1 MEVSPEIIDIG
12 NLGNDSILELK
23 SNASFDDELDTDH
36 INNIGSRPSVNFG
49 GGIELLMNDKPSERR
64 GGARADIKIDDLE
77 NLEHELNTLAD
88 NIDDNGIN
96 KSNNKSGQ
104 GDNIFQNLFSF
115 SNDKTGDT
123 PTVKKSVQETP
134 SATTA
139 KDLGKSTSEYNDTKS
154 WDGYG
159 KFNDVPISKD
169 TAEKPKLTK
178 EEELREKFKYLR
190 KLEALEKKGAT
201 LTQRYSMESNL
212 DEMIGEYEM
221 IISEK
226 EKSNA
231 MKFQGKMLM
240 AAITGIEFLNNKFDP
255 FDVKLDGWAE
265 QVNENLDDYDEIF
278 AELHEKYKSKA
289 TMAPELRLLFQLGG
303 SAAMLHM
310 TNTMFKSSMPG
321 MDDIMRQNPDL
332 MREFSK
338 AAVNTMGNTNPGF
351 GGFMNNIMGN
361 NFGSSK
367 DDMPNVDL
375 GAPPA
380 PVETKLPER
389 SQREPPNYQNRPDL
403 SRASQEGVNLSN
415 NFGALNPERIIPSD
429 INTSRRGGATVRPE
443 MRGPSEVDS
452 ILSGLKTREVNM
464 TSTSTS
470 NERAPVTNKPIQ
482 INNTNQTNNTNN
494 TNQTIQTDK
503 NNLSTISVDDLREL
517 ASTRLPK
524 SRRKQKSDKN
534 TISLDI

>member
-23 SNASFDDELDTDH
+23 SNASFDEDLDTD
-36 INNIGSRPSVNFG
+36 NFSKPSVNFG
-49 GGIELLMNDKPSERR
+49 GGIEIFMNDKPSKPSN
-64 GGARADIKIDDLE
+64 GKKSADIKIDDLE
-77 NLEHELNTLAD
+77 NLENELNDLSD
-88 NIDDNGIN
+88 SMDKKNFKGDRVQQENG
-96 KSNNKSGQ
+96 
-104 GDNIFQNLFSF
+104 GDNIFKNLFNF
-115 SNDKTGDT
+115 GNNGGDEG
-123 PTVKKSVQETP
+123 PNKSAQETP
-134 SATTA
+134 SHSKETQEQSHSD
-139 KDLGKSTSEYNDTKS
+139 KNLGKSTAEYSDTKS

-159 KFNDVPISKD
+159 KFNDVPIAKD
-169 TAEKPKLTK
+169 TTEKPKLTK

-201 LTQRYSMESNL
+201 LTQHYSMESNL

-221 IISEK
+221 IIAEK
-226 EKSNA
+226 EKSNS

-240 AAITGIEFLNNKFDP
+240 AAITGIEFLNTKFDP
-255 FDVKLDGWAE
+255 FDIKLDGWAE

-289 TMAPELRLLFQLGG
+289 SMAPELRLLFQLGG

-338 AAVNTMGNTNPGF
+338 AAVNTMGNSNPGF

-361 NFGSSK
+361 NFGGTR

-375 GAPPA
+375 GPPPA
-380 PVETKLPER
+380 AVETKLPER
-389 SQREPPNYQNRPDL
+389 SQREAPNYQNRPDL
-403 SRASQEGVNLSN
+403 SRASQEGVSVN
-415 NFGALNPERIIPSD
+415 NKFGALEPQRITPSESKRVS
-429 INTSRRGGATVRPE
+429 TRPE
-443 MRGPSEVDS
+443 MRGPSEVNN
-452 ILSGLKTREVNM
+452 ILSGLKTREIDITPPSVKES
-464 TSTSTS
+464 STKPEST
-470 NERAPVTNKPIQ
+470 
-482 INNTNQTNNTNN
+482 INTTT
-494 TNQTIQTDK
+494 TDK
-503 NNLSTISVDDLREL
+503 NNLSTISIEDLRDL
-517 ASTRLPK
+517 ASTKLPK
-524 SRRKQKSDKN
+524 SKRKQKSDKN

>member
-1 MEVSPEIIDIG
+1 MEVTPEVIDIG
-12 NLGNDSILELK
+12 NLDNDNIVELK
-23 SNASFDDELDTDH
+23 SNASFDEEIDTVN
-36 INNIGSRPSVNFG
+36 INTPSVNFG
-49 GGIELLMNDKPSERR
+49 SGIELLMNDKKSSDSNQKKT
-64 GGARADIKIDDLE
+64 DIKIDDLE
-77 NLEHELNTLAD
+77 NLEDELNTLTD
-88 NIDDNGIN
+88 KMNNTD
-96 KSNNKSGQ
+96 KSNKK
-104 GDNIFQNLFSF
+104 GDNIFNNLFNF
-115 SNDKTGDT
+115 NNDEKDDKDGKINVDREN
-123 PTVKKSVQETP
+123 VQERE
-134 SATTA
+134 SVAE
-139 KDLGKSTSEYNDTKS
+139 KNLGKSTAEYNDTKS

-159 KFNDVPISKD
+159 KFNNVPITKD
-169 TAEKPKLTK
+169 NVEKPKLTR

-221 IISEK
+221 IIAEK
-226 EKSNA
+226 EKSNS

-255 FDVKLDGWAE
+255 FDIKLDGWAE
-265 QVNENLDDYDEIF
+265 QVNENIDDYDEIF

-289 TMAPELRLLFQLGG
+289 SMAPELRLLFQLGG

-338 AAVNTMGNTNPGF
+338 AAVNTMGNSNPGF

-361 NFGSSK
+361 NFSEQR

-375 GAPPA
+375 GPPPN

-389 SQREPPNYQNRPDL
+389 SQRTIPNFQSRPDL
-403 SRASQEGVNLSN
+403 SRASQEGVDLND
-415 NFGALNPERIIPSD
+415 NFGSLNQEKIIQESKPMQ
-429 INTSRRGGATVRPE
+429 NTRPE
-443 MRGPSEVDS
+443 MKGPSEVNN
-452 ILSGLKTREVNM
+452 ILSGLKTRQVNM
-464 TSTSTS
+464 GQDK
-470 NERAPVTNKPIQ
+470 NEK
-482 INNTNQTNNTNN
+482 
-494 TNQTIQTDK
+494 DK
-503 NNLSTISVDDLREL
+503 NNLSTISVEDLREL
-517 ASTRLPK
+517 AGTRLPK

-534 TISLDI
+534 SISLDI

>member
-1 MEVSPEIIDIG
+1 MEVTPEVIDIG
-12 NLGNDSILELK
+12 NLDNSNIVELK
-23 SNASFDDELDTDH
+23 SNASFDEEIDTVN
-36 INNIGSRPSVNFG
+36 INTPSVNFG
-49 GGIELLMNDKPSERR
+49 SGIELLMNDKKSSDSNQKKT
-64 GGARADIKIDDLE
+64 DIKIDDLE
-77 NLEHELNTLAD
+77 NLEDELNTLTD
-88 NIDDNGIN
+88 KMNNTD
-96 KSNNKSGQ
+96 KSNKK
-104 GDNIFQNLFSF
+104 GDNIFNNLFNF
-115 SNDKTGDT
+115 NNDEKDDKDGKINVDREN
-123 PTVKKSVQETP
+123 VQERE
-134 SATTA
+134 SVAE
-139 KDLGKSTSEYNDTKS
+139 KNLGKSTAEYNDTKS

-159 KFNDVPISKD
+159 KFNNVPITKD
-169 TAEKPKLTK
+169 NVEKPKLTR

-221 IISEK
+221 IIAEK
-226 EKSNA
+226 EKSNS

-255 FDVKLDGWAE
+255 FDIKLDGWAE
-265 QVNENLDDYDEIF
+265 QVNENIDDYDEIF

-289 TMAPELRLLFQLGG
+289 SMAPELRLLFQLGG

-338 AAVNTMGNTNPGF
+338 AAVNTMGNSNPGF

-361 NFGSSK
+361 NFSEQR

-375 GAPPA
+375 GPPPN

-389 SQREPPNYQNRPDL
+389 SQRTIPNFQSRPDL
-403 SRASQEGVNLSN
+403 SRASQEGVDLND
-415 NFGALNPERIIPSD
+415 NFGSLNQEKIIQESKPMQ
-429 INTSRRGGATVRPE
+429 NTRPE
-443 MRGPSEVDS
+443 MKGPSEVNN
-452 ILSGLKTREVNM
+452 ILSGLKTRQVNM
-464 TSTSTS
+464 GQDK
-470 NERAPVTNKPIQ
+470 NEK
-482 INNTNQTNNTNN
+482 
-494 TNQTIQTDK
+494 DK
-503 NNLSTISVDDLREL
+503 NNLSTISVEDLREL
-517 ASTRLPK
+517 AGTRLPK

-534 TISLDI
+534 SISLDI

>member
-221 IISEK
+221 ITPEK

>member
-23 SNASFDDELDTDH
+23 SNASFDDELDTDN

-49 GGIELLMNDKPSERR
+49 GGIELLMNDKTQEKR
-64 GGARADIKIDDLE
+64 GSARADIKIDDLE
-77 NLEHELNTLAD
+77 NLEQELNTLVD
-88 NIDDNGIN
+88 NIDDNGTKN
-96 KSNNKSGQ
+96 SNNKSGQ
-104 GDNIFQNLFSF
+104 GDNIFQNLFNF

-139 KDLGKSTSEYNDTKS
+139 KDLGKSTAEYNDTKS

-159 KFNDVPISKD
+159 KFNNVPIAKD

-221 IISEK
+221 IIAEK

-361 NFGSSK
+361 NFGGTR

-415 NFGALNPERIIPSD
+415 NFGALKPERIIPSD
-429 INTSRRGGATVRPE
+429 TNTSRRGGATVRPE

-464 TSTSTS
+464 TSTSSS
-470 NERAPVTNKPIQ
+470 NEKAPVTNQ
-482 INNTNQTNNTNN
+482 TNN

>member
-1 MEVSPEIIDIG
+1 MEVTPEVIDIG
-12 NLGNDSILELK
+12 NLDNSNIVELK
-23 SNASFDDELDTDH
+23 SNASFDEEIDTVN
-36 INNIGSRPSVNFG
+36 INAPSVNFG
-49 GGIELLMNDKPSERR
+49 SGIELLMNDKKSSDSNQKKT
-64 GGARADIKIDDLE
+64 DIKIDDLE
-77 NLEHELNTLAD
+77 NLEDELNTLTD
-88 NIDDNGIN
+88 KMNNTD
-96 KSNNKSGQ
+96 KSNKK
-104 GDNIFQNLFSF
+104 GDNIFNNLFNF
-115 SNDKTGDT
+115 NNNNNKDDNDDKNGKINVDREN
-123 PTVKKSVQETP
+123 VQERE
-134 SATTA
+134 SVAE
-139 KDLGKSTSEYNDTKS
+139 KNLGKSTAEYNDTKS

-159 KFNDVPISKD
+159 KFNNVPITKD
-169 TAEKPKLTK
+169 NVEKPKLTR

-221 IISEK
+221 IIAEK
-226 EKSNA
+226 EKSNS

-255 FDVKLDGWAE
+255 FDIKLDGWAE
-265 QVNENLDDYDEIF
+265 QVNENIDDYDEIF

-289 TMAPELRLLFQLGG
+289 SMAPELRLLFQLGG

-338 AAVNTMGNTNPGF
+338 AAVNTMGNSNPGF

-361 NFGSSK
+361 NFSEER

-375 GAPPA
+375 GPPPN

-389 SQREPPNYQNRPDL
+389 SQRVTPNFQSRPDL
-403 SRASQEGVNLSN
+403 SRASQEGVDLND
-415 NFGALNPERIIPSD
+415 NFGSLNQEKIIQESKPMQ
-429 INTSRRGGATVRPE
+429 NTRPE
-443 MRGPSEVDS
+443 MKGPSEVNN
-452 ILSGLKTREVNM
+452 ILSGLKTRQVNM
-464 TSTSTS
+464 GQDK
-470 NERAPVTNKPIQ
+470 NEK
-482 INNTNQTNNTNN
+482 
-494 TNQTIQTDK
+494 DK
-503 NNLSTISVDDLREL
+503 NNLSTISVEDLREL
-517 ASTRLPK
+517 AGTRLPK

-534 TISLDI
+534 SISLDI